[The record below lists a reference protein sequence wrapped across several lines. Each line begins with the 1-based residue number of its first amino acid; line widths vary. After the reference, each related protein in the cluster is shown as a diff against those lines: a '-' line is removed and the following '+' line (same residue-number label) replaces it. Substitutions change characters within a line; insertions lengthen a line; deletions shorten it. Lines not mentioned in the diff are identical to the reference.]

1 MLPVCPLVHTHK
13 WIGMYSIVNKVKIT
27 MEQSDDEFGLFGV
40 AEKIERMKYQA
51 AKGAGSTKD
60 WPLKLFFFFFTA
72 TFQLAESWSGA
83 GLTKLI
89 IWTKWCLAT
98 HALKIQSE
106 EMWRQR
112 VVVVVHFKKKKKRW
126 RAVKDK
132 FVVNPGIPA
141 HL

>member
-60 WPLKLFFFFFTA
+60 WPLKLFFFFYGYFSACRKLEWGWTDKINHLDQMMPGNTRVENTIGRDVEA
-72 TFQLAESWSGA
+72 KGCSGSS
-83 GLTKLI
+83 LL
-89 IWTKWCLAT
+89 
-98 HALKIQSE
+98 
-106 EMWRQR
+106 
-112 VVVVVHFKKKKKRW
+112 KKKKKVAGSQR
-126 RAVKDK
+126 
-132 FVVNPGIPA
+132 
-141 HL
+141 